1 MKIAMTL
8 ILFVAAS
15 AGFAKEVEAKD
26 SKPNIIV
33 IMPDDIGYGD
43 IASLGNPVVQTPNL
57 DSLKRESLL
66 FTQYHVSP
74 RCSPSRAVFMGGR
87 HEFMSGVT
95 HTQHARERMSLD
107 TVTLP
112 QALQSVG
119 YTTGHFGKWHIGREK
134 NYRPENR
141 GFDESYGIDGGGTHK
156 RHLG

>member
-1 MKIAMTL
+1 MKTAIALTL
-8 ILFVAAS
+8 LLAPS
-15 AGFAKEVEAKD
+15 TGFAEDKPVH

-66 FTQYHVSP
+66 FTQYHVSA
-74 RCSPSRAVFMGGR
+74 RCSPSRAVLMSGR

-95 HTQHARERMSLD
+95 HTQHMRERLSLD

-112 QALQSVG
+112 QGLKLSLI
-119 YTTGHFGKWHIGREK
+119 HI
-134 NYRPENR
+134 
-141 GFDESYGIDGGGTHK
+141 
-156 RHLG
+156 